1 MSTGLGLARGCGLWG
16 EICFARGVDCVG
28 VGWGWG
34 EALVKLRKA
43 AVRQEKPPMGSLD
56 ARQGFPFFPKKILQA
71 KFYAGKGKP
80 WNKADNFCLIVRK
93 HDETRGSHEAADNF
107 CRFLQ

>member
-1 MSTGLGLARGCGLWG
+1 MGARLGL
-16 EICFARGVDCVG
+16 ERGVDCVG

-56 ARQGFPFFPKKILQA
+56 ARQGFPFLPKKILQA

>member
-43 AVRQEKPPMGSLD
+43 AVRQES
-56 ARQGFPFFPKKILQA
+56 A
-71 KFYAGKGKP
+71 
-80 WNKADNFCLIVRK
+80 
-93 HDETRGSHEAADNF
+93 
-107 CRFLQ
+107 